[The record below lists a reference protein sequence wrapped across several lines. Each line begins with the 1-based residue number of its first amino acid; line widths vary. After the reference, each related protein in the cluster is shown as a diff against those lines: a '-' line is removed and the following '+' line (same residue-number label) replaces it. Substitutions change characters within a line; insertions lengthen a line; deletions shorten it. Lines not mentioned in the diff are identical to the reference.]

1 MKKIFISTTIL
12 ILVLVISGVIL
23 LYYQPPILDR
33 GDRNIPEGFIDHLAF
48 AWYFTKAT
56 WFEGGDG
63 REESLVNFARTVWYR
78 PILSERI
85 FNVERDDYLGL
96 AHQFESLG
104 LDREAALLFSAA
116 YNQGG
121 NEATSVR
128 QMILGCAGLG
138 AWDEVL
144 RISRD
149 VESLNPGFKWKY
161 YWWGRALI
169 ELDRAPEA
177 VNILRI
183 AVARD
188 PGIADTH
195 FQMGRAFQSMGKAAP
210 AEREY
215 LRAVEISPRHGA
227 AWKAL
232 AGIYTEAGQGEES
245 SRAAQA
251 AAVISPPISAH
262 ARFGS
267 DMILLGYEPTPDRIE
282 GEEKFSFDLYHQIL
296 PGPSR
301 TITPRVRIKSG
312 RFQRLITLDTVTLP
326 ETSPGENRVAR
337 VEGEVP
343 WNISPL
349 SSQLLI
355 GFLDETGQ
363 PLRLSGSRDQEYMIG
378 SVDVA
383 PRLFSTVS
391 DYPRLKEVIGEGA
404 FDLRKRTVLAEGSEV
419 EIEIEEANRSGA
431 VGFISYAEGCIA
443 QPLGREIARIECRAA
458 DGEIFDFS
466 IRLGVETADR
476 WLESRA
482 PGVARHLPVRTFSSL
497 RIEAEKSPYS
507 IYTYQGVLQF
517 PEVIDLSLLKLKYAG
532 PPEGNWV
539 IEAIFLMDDS

>member
-1 MKKIFISTTIL
+1 MKKIFIRTTIL
-12 ILVLVISGVIL
+12 ILVLVISGAIF

-78 PILSERI
+78 PRLSERI
-85 FNVERDDYLGL
+85 FKIERDDYFGL

-104 LDREAALLFSAA
+104 LDREAVLLFLAA
-116 YNQGG
+116 YYRGG
-121 NEATSVR
+121 NAGASVR
-128 QMILGCAGLG
+128 KIIVGCAGLG

-144 RISRD
+144 RISQD
-149 VESLNPGFKWKY
+149 VDSLNPEFKWRY

-177 VNILRI
+177 VKILRI
-183 AVARD
+183 AVSRA
-188 PGIADTH
+188 PEIADPH
-195 FQMGRAFQSMGKAAP
+195 FQLGRALQALGEIGP

-215 LRAVEISPRHGA
+215 LRAVEISPRHGD
-227 AWKAL
+227 AWTKL
-232 AGIYTEAGQGEES
+232 AGIYTEGGRDEES
-245 SRAAQA
+245 ARAAE
-251 AAVISPPISAH
+251 AAVRITPPISAP

-267 DMILLGYEPTPDRIE
+267 DLILLGYGPTPERIE
-282 GEEKFSFDLYHQIL
+282 GEEKLFFDLYHQIL

-312 RFQRLITLDTVTLP
+312 RFQRLITLDRVTLP
-326 ETSPGENRVAR
+326 DTSPGENRVAR

-349 SSQLLI
+349 PSQLLI

-363 PLRLSGSRDQEYMIG
+363 PLRLFGSRDREYMIG
-378 SVDVA
+378 SIDVA
-383 PRLFSTVS
+383 PRVFSADS
-391 DYPRLKEVIGEGA
+391 DYPRLKEVIGEGV
-404 FDLRKRTVLAEGSEV
+404 FDLRRRTVLAEGSEV
-419 EIEIEEANRSGA
+419 EIEIDEANRSGA

-443 QPLGREIARIECRAA
+443 QPSGREIARVECRAS
-458 DGEIFDFS
+458 DGEIYDFV
-466 IRLGVETADR
+466 IRLEVETADR

-482 PGVARHLPVRTFSSL
+482 PGVARHLPARIFSSL
-497 RIEAEKSPYS
+497 RIEAAKSPYS
-507 IYTYQGVLQF
+507 IHNYQGIIEF
-517 PEVIDLSLLKLKYAG
+517 PEVIDLRLLKLKYTG

-539 IEAIFLMDDS
+539 IEAIFLIDDS